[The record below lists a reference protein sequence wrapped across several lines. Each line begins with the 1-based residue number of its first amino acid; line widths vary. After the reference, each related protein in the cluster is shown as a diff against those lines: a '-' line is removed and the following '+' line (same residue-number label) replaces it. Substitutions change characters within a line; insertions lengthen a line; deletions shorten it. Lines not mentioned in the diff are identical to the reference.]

1 MTVLDH
7 PLSFILDH
15 FPLRGRRLNPE
26 RERENV
32 RRLKRAPYNFLI
44 LFVYFFLYENEA
56 YGVIKNAM
64 VTARVAV

>member
-1 MTVLDH
+1 MYFLDH

-26 RERENV
+26 RKERK
-32 RRLKRAPYNFLI
+32 RSSLYRAPYYFLI
-44 LFVYFFLYENEA
+44 LFVYFLLYENEA

-64 VTARVAV
+64 VTARGAA